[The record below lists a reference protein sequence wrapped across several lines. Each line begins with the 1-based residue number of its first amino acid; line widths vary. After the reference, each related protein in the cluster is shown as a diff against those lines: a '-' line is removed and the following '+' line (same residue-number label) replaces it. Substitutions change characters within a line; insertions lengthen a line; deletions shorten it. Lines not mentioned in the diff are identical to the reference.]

1 MTIVSLPATFGYL
14 SRQLPGSA
22 MKKLQ
27 TLHRATKSTLT
38 DAALR
43 VEQLDTAKHGI
54 DVLEM
59 AREYHASELPDVV
72 FDELHV
78 MEQITRVLA
87 DHDKERLNL
96 FIAYINDQPASFI
109 YGHASTHFTSRSV
122 VTTQDMW
129 YRGRMNPE
137 GRGSS
142 AAALA
147 LLWPFLA
154 WSIGLG
160 ATRIVLSVTRED
172 QDKVAKIGRMFNRLG
187 FQQAGTNHILEIE

>member
-1 MTIVSLPATFGYL
+1 MTTVSLPATFGYL
-14 SRQLPGSA
+14 NKRLPISV
-22 MKKLQ
+22 MQKLQ
-27 TLHRATKSTLT
+27 TLQRVTKSTLT

-43 VEQLDTAKHGI
+43 IEQLSTVAQGI

-72 FDELHV
+72 FDEMHV
-78 MEQITRVLA
+78 MEQITRVMV
-87 DHDKERLNL
+87 DDERRSLNL
-96 FIAYINDQPASFI
+96 FIAYINDQPKSFI

-129 YRGRMNPE
+129 YRGHMNPE
-137 GRGSS
+137 GRGGS

-147 LLWPFLA
+147 LLWPFIG

-160 ATRIVLSVTRED
+160 ANRIILSVTRDD
-172 QDKVAKIGRMFNRLG
+172 QDKVAKIGSMFNRLG